1 MFIWLQIMCAKYYEL
16 RYSKKNFISSKL
28 ARLIDT
34 TVSKFVLFLLSGSK
48 HMISVVKQF

>member
-16 RYSKKNFISSKL
+16 RYSQKNFILSKL
-28 ARLIDT
+28 ARLID